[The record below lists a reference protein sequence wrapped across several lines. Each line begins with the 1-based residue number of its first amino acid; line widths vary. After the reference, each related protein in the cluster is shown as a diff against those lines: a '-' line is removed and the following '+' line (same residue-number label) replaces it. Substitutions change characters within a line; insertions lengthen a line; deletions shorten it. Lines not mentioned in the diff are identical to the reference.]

1 MSFQIHLLI
10 LTVPSS
16 AIHTVMDLT
25 KYMIRAIKKLCW
37 AALAQESP
45 FYLLY
50 VSSSYI
56 WAAFLIGGSPRL
68 GNHIAT
74 EGL

>member
-68 GNHIAT
+68 
-74 EGL
+74 